1 MEGGLS
7 SYGTTCVL
15 SLFLSF
21 LSSFIIRCDHSALLR
36 RRLEVLVRGV
46 LVAVHLHA
54 RHVLLLRTRCLVHLD
69 EALEKQADYKSDQ
82 VERQINLQRKLS
94 RAREIQVVR
103 MEACISMPE
112 YGTNVA
118 ARHKATKNVLVFVS
132 RWHKISIIL
141 YTDNTGVG

>member
-1 MEGGLS
+1 MAQHA
-7 SYGTTCVL
+7 
-15 SLFLSF
+15 SF
-21 LSSFIIRCDHSALLR
+21 LSSSLSLSLSLSLILASFVTRWLPLTPPLLR

-82 VERQINLQRKLS
+82 VGRQINLQRKLP

-103 MEACISMPE
+103 TEACISMPE
-112 YGTNVA
+112 YGTMLLPD
-118 ARHKATKNVLVFVS
+118 TKP
-132 RWHKISIIL
+132 RKM
-141 YTDNTGVG
+141 Y